1 MANDRTAPGGM
12 GMLLLALL
20 EGRDMYG
27 YEMIEALRARSNE
40 VFRLKAGTLYPLLH
54 SLEAQGWVTSSDGVA
69 NGRTR
74 RYYAITRDGRP
85 PWLNSR
91 RAGTP
96 TPTRCAACWREG
108 IPVARECVNEYLET
122 VGGQIRWRR
131 ARRVL
136 LRELSDHIADQAAA
150 FEAEGRSPE
159 EALAGAVA
167 EMGEPEA
174 VGREL
179 DRLHRPQNR
188 RGLAVT
194 VAALFAAGVL
204 LQLFAAGL
212 MGDAKDVFYFRRQV
226 LGLLLAA
233 GVLTGLWFS
242 DYTLLLRR
250 KWVPAAALLLFS
262 LAPLWGLPFGWPFLS
277 YKLMLY
283 PTLLLPVPYAALV
296 VSLRGRGTRAVL
308 LCGGLALPLPIW
320 AFVAISSTGYLVT
333 LASMLLVLLAAV
345 GLGWFRGKRRWNLL
359 AALGPALT
367 ILPLLFLRHLE
378 YAAWRI
384 GAFLGPDLFYER
396 LRMGELPSLFVG
408 SSPELLLAETAQG
421 LGRWV
426 FWAAA
431 GLIVLFAALLL
442 RRIRALHSRTGKLLA
457 LSAFLPLFLQAAIYW
472 LYNLGWWPL
481 GVLSLPFLSYGVFFL
496 LVDAALAGVLL
507 SVFRM
512 DALLRD
518 TAWASSAPAP
528 RPSALDIPLGRGQ
541 LHIEYRK
548 GAQHF

>member
-1 MANDRTAPGGM
+1 MANDRTTPGGM

-27 YEMIEALRARSNE
+27 YEMIEALRTRSNE

-74 RYYAITRDGRP
+74 RYYAITRDGRAA
-85 PWLNSR
+85 LAEQQ
-91 RAGTP
+91 AGWYAYADAV
-96 TPTRCAACWREG
+96 RGVLEGG

-131 ARRVL
+131 ARRLL

-188 RGLAVT
+188 WGLAVT

-233 GVLTGLWFS
+233 GVLAGLWFS

-262 LAPLWGLPFGWPFLS
+262 LAPLWGLPFGWPYFT
-277 YKLMLY
+277 YYLMLY

-320 AFVAISSTGYLVT
+320 AFVAVSSTGYLVT

-359 AALGPALT
+359 AALGPALA
-367 ILPLLFLRHLE
+367 IPLYFLRHLE
-378 YAAWRI
+378 HAARRI
-384 GAFLGPDLFYER
+384 DAFLGPDLFYER

-408 SSPELLLAETAQG
+408 SSPELLLAEAAQG

-512 DALLRD
+512 DALVRD
-518 TAWASSAPAP
+518 TAWASSAPSP

-548 GAQHF
+548 GEQHF

>member
-1 MANDRTAPGGM
+1 M
-12 GMLLLALL
+12 
-20 EGRDMYG
+20 
-27 YEMIEALRARSNE
+27 
-40 VFRLKAGTLYPLLH
+40 
-54 SLEAQGWVTSSDGVA
+54 
-69 NGRTR
+69 
-74 RYYAITRDGRP
+74 
-85 PWLNSR
+85 
-91 RAGTP
+91 
-96 TPTRCAACWREG
+96 
-108 IPVARECVNEYLET
+108 ARECVNEYLET

-333 LASMLLVLLAAV
+333 LASMLLVLLAA
-345 GLGWFRGKRRWNLL
+345 
-359 AALGPALT
+359 
-367 ILPLLFLRHLE
+367 
-378 YAAWRI
+378 
-384 GAFLGPDLFYER
+384 
-396 LRMGELPSLFVG
+396 
-408 SSPELLLAETAQG
+408 
-421 LGRWV
+421 
-426 FWAAA
+426 
-431 GLIVLFAALLL
+431 
-442 RRIRALHSRTGKLLA
+442 
-457 LSAFLPLFLQAAIYW
+457 IYW

>member
-40 VFRLKAGTLYPLLH
+40 VFHLKAGTLYPLLH

-74 RYYAITRDGRP
+74 RYYAITRTAGP

-204 LQLFAAGL
+204 LQLFAAG
-212 MGDAKDVFYFRRQV
+212 
-226 LGLLLAA
+226 
-233 GVLTGLWFS
+233 S
-242 DYTLLLRR
+242 
-250 KWVPAAALLLFS
+250 
-262 LAPLWGLPFGWPFLS
+262 WGTPR
-277 YKLMLY
+277 
-283 PTLLLPVPYAALV
+283 T
-296 VSLRGRGTRAVL
+296 
-308 LCGGLALPLPIW
+308 
-320 AFVAISSTGYLVT
+320 SSTSG
-333 LASMLLVLLAAV
+333 
-345 GLGWFRGKRRWNLL
+345 
-359 AALGPALT
+359 
-367 ILPLLFLRHLE
+367 
-378 YAAWRI
+378 
-384 GAFLGPDLFYER
+384 
-396 LRMGELPSLFVG
+396 
-408 SSPELLLAETAQG
+408 
-421 LGRWV
+421 GR
-426 FWAAA
+426 FWACC
-431 GLIVLFAALLL
+431 
-442 RRIRALHSRTGKLLA
+442 
-457 LSAFLPLFLQAAIYW
+457 
-472 LYNLGWWPL
+472 WPP
-481 GVLSLPFLSYGVFFL
+481 GF
-496 LVDAALAGVLL
+496 
-507 SVFRM
+507 
-512 DALLRD
+512 
-518 TAWASSAPAP
+518 
-528 RPSALDIPLGRGQ
+528 
-541 LHIEYRK
+541 
-548 GAQHF
+548 